1 MVPLPLFKLAAL
13 FVRHISKYGANQIKA
28 QAHDHPKFRAFAARY
43 GQHIH
48 QLNMRLSVAL
58 LRNPDAEQRAK
69 EKAEAATVKTK
80 EQVEKEEAKALK
92 AKLAAENAA
101 LANSKA
107 SDSISAS
114 ATPTSSSS
122 SASGTSSTSSSSTG
136 SSSGTSSTKE
146 RPRFKSVWRRKF
158 RSLPEAKAVDL
169 FADVIGDTF
178 ILGVAS
184 AIILYEYWKASQK
197 PDQNAER
204 IKALD
209 AKLEELTRREEALSQ
224 KEEQRTKRYQA
235 LEAALKELRD
245 PKTKKP
251 LLPSLQLLPAS
262 TETQETQTPTASA
275 VKLEQEERRLDT
287 HDIAFPISQDQVYRI
302 ILLSPKNVGQPAT
315 AQRLERLDSLD
326 GGCNIAIIFLIS
338 EGTEQVDA
346 TQAFMEF
353 KIECDST
360 CSLWHPLQY
369 CGKKLTTIPHQSL
382 LEKLDPPLLALPLTS
397 YTELPSM
404 LAGFRE
410 MLAAMQPA
418 IHSSSS
424 LSPAQPTSA
433 DLLLYM
439 AGDNEPL
446 SEHGANLLSE
456 LGQYPREIAALADTE
471 EGKTRILDVLGPK
484 DGKAILGF
492 LALERLALT

>member
-1 MVPLPLFKLAAL
+1 M
-13 FVRHISKYGANQIKA
+13 
-28 QAHDHPKFRAFAARY
+28 
-43 GQHIH
+43 
-48 QLNMRLSVAL
+48 
-58 LRNPDAEQRAK
+58 
-69 EKAEAATVKTK
+69 
-80 EQVEKEEAKALK
+80 
-92 AKLAAENAA
+92 
-101 LANSKA
+101 
-107 SDSISAS
+107 
-114 ATPTSSSS
+114 
-122 SASGTSSTSSSSTG
+122 GT
-136 SSSGTSSTKE
+136 
-146 RPRFKSVWRRKF
+146 
-158 RSLPEAKAVDL
+158 
-169 FADVIGDTF
+169 
-178 ILGVAS
+178 
-184 AIILYEYWKASQK
+184 
-197 PDQNAER
+197 
-204 IKALD
+204 
-209 AKLEELTRREEALSQ
+209 
-224 KEEQRTKRYQA
+224 
-235 LEAALKELRD
+235 RD
-245 PKTKKP
+245 PSPNKQHTT
-251 LLPSLQLLPAS
+251 LPR
-262 TETQETQTPTASA
+262 
-275 VKLEQEERRLDT
+275 KLEQEERRLDT

-353 KIECDST
+353 KID
-360 CSLWHPLQY
+360 
-369 CGKKLTTIPHQSL
+369 L

>member
-92 AKLAAENAA
+92 AKLAAENAE
-101 LANSKA
+101 LAKSKTP
-107 SDSISAS
+107 DSISAS
-114 ATPTSSSS
+114 ATSTSSSS
-122 SASGTSSTSSSSTG
+122 STSGTSGTSSTSS
-136 SSSGTSSTKE
+136 SSTKE

-224 KEEQRTKRYQA
+224 KEEERTERYQV

-262 TETQETQTPTASA
+262 TETKETQKPTVSA
-275 VKLEQEERRLDT
+275 ALDT
-287 HDIAFPISQDQVYRI
+287 HDIALSISQNHTYRF
-302 ILLSPKNVGQPAT
+302 ILLSPKDVGQQTT
-315 AQRLERLDSLD
+315 AQRLDRLNSLD
-326 GGCNIAIIFLIS
+326 GGCNIAVIFLIG
-338 EGTEQVDA
+338 EGFDQCDA

-353 KIECDST
+353 KIDS
-360 CSLWHPLQY
+360 HR
-369 CGKKLTTIPHQSL
+369 SL
-382 LEKLDPPLLALPLTS
+382 LKKLDPPLLALPLTS
-397 YTELPSM
+397 HTELPSI
-404 LAGFRE
+404 LVGIRE
-410 MLAAMQPA
+410 MLAAK
-418 IHSSSS
+418 SSSS
-424 LSPAQPTSA
+424 VSPAQPSA

-456 LGQYPREIAALADTE
+456 LGQSPRAIAALADTE
-471 EGKTRILDVLGPK
+471 EGKARILDLLGPK

-492 LALERLALT
+492 LALGRLALT